1 MGERMGAGGEP
12 REAIHDLPALL
23 ALRAALARLDPALPP
38 TALVAQPARAE
49 GGAGAAVGI
58 LAGSFDPLT
67 NAHGALAR
75 AALDTGGL
83 DALYFALS
91 RRTVDK
97 EGVLR
102 PSQADRAL
110 VLCRYAECHPRHG
123 ALLFNRGLYAEQ
135 AQAARAAFP
144 DAREVAF
151 VVGFDKARQI
161 FDPRY
166 YEDRDAALGDLFG
179 AVTLLV
185 APRGDDGAAEL
196 AALLERPENRPYRA
210 RVRPLPFDPAYAGD
224 SATLVREDA
233 RAGQS
238 VAGLVPPET
247 LAFLAEA
254 RPYDPPRWS
263 DDGTQ
268 IDHYALR
275 EAAIEAL
282 AARPVADR

>member
-1 MGERMGAGGEP
+1 MGEGMGDEP

-38 TALVAQPARAE
+38 TALIAQPARAE
-49 GGAGAAVGI
+49 GGADMAAGSAVGI

-67 NAHGALAR
+67 HAHGALAR
-75 AALDTGGL
+75 AALHAGGL

-97 EGVLR
+97 EGVMR

-110 VLCRYAECHPRHG
+110 VLRRYAERHQRHG
-123 ALLFNRGLYAEQ
+123 VLYFNRGLYAEQ
-135 AQAARAAFP
+135 AAAARAAFP

-166 YEDRDAALGDLFG
+166 YNHRDAALGELFG

-185 APRGDDGAAEL
+185 APRGDDGEAGL
-196 AALLERPENRPYRA
+196 AALLDRPENRPYRA

-224 SATLVREDA
+224 SATHVREAA

-238 VAGLVPPET
+238 VTDLVPPET

-254 RPYDPPRWS
+254 RPYDPPRPG
-263 DDGTQ
+263 DT
-268 IDHYALR
+268 Y
-275 EAAIEAL
+275 AL
-282 AARPVADR
+282 AATSGRRHVGLGRCPP